1 MLLESITAIAAKI
14 AGANTVAQAAAGLG
28 IAVAGVTGAGAAGIL
43 PGPVQDGVAGAIEAV
58 SPFEAPDSGDV
69 TAPVR
74 PTDVTP
80 VVSTEAPVPAAVTA
94 TPTVT
99 AAEPTETRHDDGQV
113 EDGAHHDGLDDG
125 EHEDGAHHDGQV
137 EDTHHDGLDDGQHE
151 DHEDDH
157 SGHGGGGDD
166 SGSDDSGS
174 DHPESDHSGG
184 DSSGHGGGDD

>member
-58 SPFEAPDSGDV
+58 TPFEPPDSGDV

-80 VVSTEAPVPAAVTA
+80 VVSTEAPAPAAP
-94 TPTVT
+94 TPTPTGT
-99 AAEPTETRHDDGQV
+99 AAEPSEIRQDDGQV

-125 EHEDGAHHDGQV
+125 RHD
-137 EDTHHDGLDDGQHE
+137 

-157 SGHGGGGDD
+157 SGHGGGEDD

-174 DHPESDHSGG
+174 DDSGSDDSGSDHSGG
-184 DSSGHGGGDD
+184 DSSGHGGDD

>member
-14 AGANTVAQAAAGLG
+14 AGANTMAQAAGGLG

-58 SPFEAPDSGDV
+58 TPFEAPDSGDV

-80 VVSTEAPVPAAVTA
+80 VISTEAPVPAAVTA

-113 EDGAHHDGLDDG
+113 EDGAHHDG
-125 EHEDGAHHDGQV
+125 QV

-157 SGHGGGGDD
+157 SGHGEGGDD

-174 DHPESDHSGG
+174 DHSESDHSGG